1 MANLNMYY
9 VTEKDTL
16 IDSEGNELCESI
28 INTVNYS

>member
-9 VTEKDTL
+9 LAEKDTL

-28 INTVNYS
+28 IK